1 MNIDPSEIRVLVR
14 IATRRT
20 GVPLNDEDLDQDATL
35 KAVEAFRKQFEVR
48 YPRAFLRKIVTDA
61 VRDHWRKRR
70 TTEELDA
77 VDERHFAY
85 IPDFEDALDRRS
97 QAELLRR
104 ALDRLDNAKRTVVDL
119 FYLEERS
126 VAEIARIQRK
136 SISAVKM
143 DLLRARRLLV
153 KIVEGFAKKG
163 KGD

>member
-20 GVPLNDEDLDQDATL
+20 GVPLNDEDLNQDATL

-70 TTEELDA
+70 TTEDLDT

-85 IPDFEDALDRRS
+85 IPDFEDDLDRRS
-97 QAELLRR
+97 QADLLRL

-119 FYLEERS
+119 FYLEECS

-143 DLLRARRLLV
+143 DLFRARRLLV
-153 KIVEGFAKKG
+153 KIVEGFAKKR